1 MLPGSMT
8 EMAAG
13 FNLAVWSKSTKKDL
27 AYFFQAPPGA
37 QHLGRSAV
45 PEAMGAHDRQPCPTA
60 GLAYHRGDAT

>member
-1 MLPGSMT
+1 
-8 EMAAG
+8 MA
-13 FNLAVWSKSTKKDL
+13 KDL
-27 AYFFQAPPGA
+27 ADLGKAPPGA